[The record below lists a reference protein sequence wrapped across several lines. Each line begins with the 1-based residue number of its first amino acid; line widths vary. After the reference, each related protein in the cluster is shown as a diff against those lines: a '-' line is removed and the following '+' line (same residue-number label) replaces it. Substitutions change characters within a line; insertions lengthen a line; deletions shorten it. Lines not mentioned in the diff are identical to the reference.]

1 MRCRII
7 PMLFLVCSCY
17 DELETLDEQ
26 TPEEREEELR
36 LRTQEL
42 AERWIA
48 HEEKQKDKEAEA
60 NEAIDTEPE
69 GEQKPKTNMEKAIA
83 LKAGVLKKAQGV
95 REKSEK
101 TKLVIDSLELA
112 LDMEAEGLRQ
122 DFAKAKLEVTE
133 VGNHL
138 ECVLV
143 SADDE
148 FTHLPQQAYEI
159 EWWYQGKS
167 SWARGT

>member
-1 MRCRII
+1 
-7 PMLFLVCSCY
+7 
-17 DELETLDEQ
+17 
-26 TPEEREEELR
+26 
-36 LRTQEL
+36 
-42 AERWIA
+42 
-48 HEEKQKDKEAEA
+48 
-60 NEAIDTEPE
+60 
-69 GEQKPKTNMEKAIA
+69 MEKAIA
-83 LKAGVLKKAQGV
+83 LKAGVLKKVEGA

-101 TKLVIDSLELA
+101 AKLVIDSLELA
-112 LDMEAEGLRQ
+112 LDMEAEGLWQ

-159 EWWYQGKS
+159 EWWYQGVKVTKKASQYDFVLSAKS
-167 SWARGT
+167 LAAYETCISIIWYTYHMM